1 MKKQIERERRRGA
14 KVETGGRSFNV
25 IMPKN
30 PKVFGVKNKIQG
42 MYFLM
47 LETEIIVT
55 RKLMSVE

>member
-1 MKKQIERERRRGA
+1 MGRGE
-14 KVETGGRSFNV
+14 KVEIEGRSFNL

-30 PKVFGVKNKIQG
+30 PKIFGVKNKIQG
-42 MYFLM
+42 IYFLM

>member
-25 IMPKN
+25 IMLKN